1 MGTQF
6 LSTLMISKEHVMN
19 MQSGG
24 EFQWIDSLT
33 SVLITVVNL
42 LIS

>member
-1 MGTQF
+1 
-6 LSTLMISKEHVMN
+6 MISKEHVMN

-33 SVLITVVNL
+33 SVFNYSSEFID
-42 LIS
+42 